1 MRIGVICSGRVG
13 LVTGACLSSLGHEV
27 TCMDADAEKIA
38 TLRDGRTPFH
48 EPELDDLVRRGNDNA
63 TLVFVDSVEEAVKG
77 ADVVMICVGRPPVGA
92 DDRSLTAVE
101 EAARDVARAA
111 DQGVVVVVKSTVP
124 PGTSGRVAQAIG
136 SERPDLACSVVSN
149 PEFLREGHAVEDTLR
164 PLRIVVGAD
173 DDRGR
178 EVLAQM
184 YAPLVAAGH
193 RLVQT
198 DPRTSELAKLA
209 SNAFLATKI
218 SFANGLARVAE
229 LAGADVVGVTDI
241 MGMDPRIGPQFLGAG
256 LGYGGYCLPKDI
268 VTLERLAGRLGY
280 DFGLLREVV
289 QINDE
294 AGRVVAR
301 IVEEAVSNLEGTR
314 IALLGVAFKAGTDD
328 VRSAP
333 ALALARTLLAAGATL
348 TAWDPLAAGA
358 AAAELPEVSFASDPY
373 AAALGAQCAVV
384 CTEWPELAVLD
395 LRRLAGAMAE
405 AVLVD
410 ARNTVDAEAARAA
423 GFRYVPIGRPRAD

>member
-1 MRIGVICSGRVG
+1 
-13 LVTGACLSSLGHEV
+13 
-27 TCMDADAEKIA
+27 MDADAAKIA
-38 TLRDGRTPFH
+38 TLREGRTPFH
-48 EPELDDLVRRGNDNA
+48 EPELDDLVQRGADDA
-63 TLVFVDSVEEAVKG
+63 SLIFADSVAEAVKG
-77 ADVVMICVGRPPVGA
+77 ADVVMICVGRPPIGA
-92 DDRSLTAVE
+92 DDRSLSAVE
-101 EAARDVARAA
+101 EAARAVARAA
-111 DQGVVVVVKSTVP
+111 EQGVVVVVKSTVP
-124 PGTSGRVAQAIG
+124 PGTSGRVAQAMR
-136 SERPDLACSVVSN
+136 SERPDLACSVVSS
-149 PEFLREGHAVEDTLR
+149 PEFLREGHAVEDTLQPR
-164 PLRIVVGAD
+164 RIVVGAD

-178 EVLAQM
+178 EVLAQV

-193 RLVQT
+193 QLVQT

-209 SNAFLATKI
+209 SNAFLATKV

-241 MGMDPRIGPQFLGAG
+241 MGMDARIGPQFLGAG

-289 QINDE
+289 HINDE
-294 AGRVVAR
+294 AGQVVAR
-301 IVEEAVSNLEGTR
+301 IVEEAVWNLEGKR

-328 VRSAP
+328 VRAAP

-358 AAAELPEVSFASDPY
+358 ATAELPELAFAPDPY
-373 AAALGAQCAVV
+373 AAVVGAQCAVV
-384 CTEWPELAVLD
+384 CTEWPELAQLD
-395 LRRLAGAMAE
+395 LRHLAGAMAE

-410 ARNTVDAEAARAA
+410 ARNTVDPDAAREA
-423 GFRYVPIGRPRAD
+423 GFRYVPIGRPKPD